1 MARADTRAGDDGVEM
16 SADGPTARRRAL
28 CHDACLAGPTFPG
41 AARAVGALAL
51 VAALAACNAT
61 VTAHAL
67 TVRVEVNG
75 APQTIPAGTTFAELV
90 ADDRLRPLPGAL
102 RSVTGQVLDP
112 AAHLGAIVLNGAVP
126 DPATVLRAGD
136 RIHVRDG
143 PDTVEATRRIV
154 RDAGVRVGNPE
165 RTLDTYPTREITV
178 VGAIS
183 GDVVSVTDRS
193 LGPGHAPKE
202 VALTFDDGPWPGAT
216 RKVLAILRRFHV
228 HATFFMVGTQA
239 ARYPGLVRAVLRA
252 GDEIGNHSWNHPLT
266 LQGLSPG
273 QLTEELSKTNAL
285 LRSLGADPTLFRP
298 PGGWDDDAVV
308 QEARRQGMRLVTWS
322 VDPADWRSGLTP
334 AQVRRSVLSN
344 VERGSIVLLHDGGGD
359 ALHTIKALPSI
370 IRGIRHRGLRL
381 VLVPPQPS

>member
-1 MARADTRAGDDGVEM
+1 MY
-16 SADGPTARRRAL
+16 ADGPTARHRAPWD
-28 CHDACLAGPTFPG
+28 DAGLAGPTFPG
-41 AARAVGALAL
+41 AARAAGALAL
-51 VAALAACNAT
+51 AMALAACN
-61 VTAHAL
+61 VSVPAHAL
-67 TVRVEVNG
+67 TIRVDVDG
-75 APQTIPAGTTFAELV
+75 APQTIPAGTTFAQLV
-90 ADDRLRPLPGAL
+90 SDDRLRAAPGAL

-112 AAHLGAIVLNGAVP
+112 IADPGAIWLNGAVP
-126 DPATVLRAGD
+126 LATTLLLAGD

-143 PDTVEATRRIV
+143 VDTVEATRRIV

-178 VGAIS
+178 VGAVS

-193 LGPGHAPKE
+193 LGAGHAPRA

-216 RKVLAILRRFHV
+216 RRILAILDRFHA

-239 ARYPGLVRAVLRA
+239 ARYPRLVRAVLNA
-252 GDEIGNHSWNHPLT
+252 GDEIGNHSYDHPLT
-266 LQGLSPG
+266 LQGLSPSR
-273 QLTEELSKTNAL
+273 LAEELSKTNAI
-285 LRSLGADPTLFRP
+285 LRGLGASPTLFRP
-298 PGGWDDDAVV
+298 PSGWDDDEVV

-334 AQVRRSVLSN
+334 TQVRRGVLSN

-359 ALHTIKALPSI
+359 AAHTIKALPSI
-370 IRGIRHRGLRL
+370 IRGIRDRGLRL

>member
-1 MARADTRAGDDGVEM
+1 M
-16 SADGPTARRRAL
+16 SADGPTARL
-28 CHDACLAGPTFPG
+28 GPLWHDAAVAGSAFPG
-41 AARAVGALAL
+41 AARAVGAFVL
-51 VAALAACNAT
+51 VTALAACSAT
-61 VTAHAL
+61 VTAHVL

-75 APQTIPAGTTFAELV
+75 VPQTIPAGTTFGQLV
-90 ADDRLRPLPGAL
+90 SDDRLRPIPGAL

-112 AAHLGAIVLNGAVP
+112 TAHLGAVVLNDALP
-126 DPATVLRAGD
+126 DPTTVLRAGD

-143 PDTVEATRRIV
+143 IDTVEATRRTV
-154 RDAGVRVGNPE
+154 RDVGVRVGNPE
-165 RTLDTYPTREITV
+165 RTLDTYPTREITL

-193 LGPGHAPKE
+193 LGSGRAPKE

-216 RKVLAILRRFHV
+216 RKVLAILHRFHV
-228 HATFFMVGTQA
+228 HATFFMIGEQA
-239 ARYPGLVRAVLRA
+239 ARYPGLVRAVLQA

-266 LQGLSPG
+266 LQGLSPS
-273 QLTEELSKTNAL
+273 QLSQELSKTSAL
-285 LRSLGADPTLFRP
+285 LRSLGAHPTLFRP
-298 PGGWDDDAVV
+298 PGGWDDEAVV
-308 QEARRQGMRLVTWS
+308 QEARRQRMRLVTWS

-370 IRGIRHRGLRL
+370 IRGIRRRGFRL
-381 VLVPPQPS
+381 VLVPPHPN